1 MEDRSEH
8 RFVLGMEFKIQSG
21 SGRVHHEKIFFDVA
35 DDVYFISSTSSTFAT
50 LQRPNNGEYF
60 CSMRRFLPLRHWL
73 LMYYLV
79 AASIPRQS
87 GRSCRWAVAAFQHV
101 RLQRIRPRSLSRYT
115 QSNAYDYGDLLTST
129 SSNTVKRFMGLQQKA
144 KKRRDAGETVVEGP
158 RMVLDLLANPETR
171 PWVQQIVLST
181 DLDDSI
187 HEELEEV
194 LQQTK
199 GNIQIQIATP
209 SVLKACSD
217 TVTPQGI
224 VARVSIPPWDMD
236 AMFQQQQSSSQK
248 QQRAP
253 LYLILDGVSD
263 PGNLGT
269 LLRSSVAVGVAAVL
283 LLPGSCDVWNPK
295 AVRSA
300 MGGSFLVPTFS
311 VASWEEAL
319 QVLQQRHN
327 SKDDGMNIWAATMLE
342 DSEGRVVSSA
352 HYDINWNQRPQALV
366 IGSEGTGLSPTV
378 RKSLTSSEGVAGS
391 SGLSIRAVHVPMQ
404 GTIES
409 LNAAVCGSV
418 IMFEYMRQWKQSES
432 S

>member
-1 MEDRSEH
+1 
-8 RFVLGMEFKIQSG
+8 
-21 SGRVHHEKIFFDVA
+21 
-35 DDVYFISSTSSTFAT
+35 
-50 LQRPNNGEYF
+50 
-60 CSMRRFLPLRHWL
+60 
-73 LMYYLV
+73 
-79 AASIPRQS
+79 
-87 GRSCRWAVAAFQHV
+87 
-101 RLQRIRPRSLSRYT
+101 
-115 QSNAYDYGDLLTST
+115 
-129 SSNTVKRFMGLQQKA
+129 MGLQQKA

-187 HEELEEV
+187 HDELEEA
-194 LQQTK
+194 LKKTEDS
-199 GNIQIQIATP
+199 NIRIQIATP

-224 VARVSIPPWDMD
+224 VARVSIPPWDME
-236 AMFQQQQSSSQK
+236 AMFQQQTSSSQK
-248 QQRAP
+248 QNRSP

-327 SKDDGMNIWAATMLE
+327 ENVLNVWAATMLE
-342 DSEGRVVSSA
+342 DSEGRVISSA
-352 HYDINWNQRPQALV
+352 HYDIDWNQCPQALV

-378 RKSLTSSEGVAGS
+378 RQSLTSSEGIAGS

-418 IMFEYMRQWKQSES
+418 IMFEYMRQWKQNASV
-432 S
+432 